1 MMEETDKQVT
11 ENTGPFEIPAEG
23 SLGLLALGAVG
34 VRPWRHKRIESGFE
48 AQLIERCKKQ
58 AEEGAK
64 KKEERRI
71 KLEEAKL
78 KRSRSSMSKRTA
90 KKILLIGWDAA
101 D

>member
-1 MMEETDKQVT
+1 MEETDKQVT

-58 AEEGAK
+58 QK
-64 KKEERRI
+64 K
-71 KLEEAKL
+71 AP
-78 KRSRSSMSKRTA
+78 KR
-90 KKILLIGWDAA
+90 KKSAG
-101 D
+101 

>member
-1 MMEETDKQVT
+1 MTSVF
-11 ENTGPFEIPAEG
+11 GIG
-23 SLGLLALGAVG
+23 
-34 VRPWRHKRIESGFE
+34 ESGFE

-78 KRSRSSMSKRTA
+78 KKEQEQHEQKNS
-90 KKILLIGWDAA
+90 
-101 D
+101 

>member
-34 VRPWRHKRIESGFE
+34 VKPWRQKRIESGFE

-78 KRSRSSMSKRTA
+78 KKEQEQHEQRNS
-90 KKILLIGWDAA
+90 
-101 D
+101 